1 MLLFLNAA
9 GTKTSQTCIDT
20 NGKATWKATYQFT
33 SKFHTQIKIM
43 YISLCMYAHRREPGR
58 YLLVLTVVISG
69 VGERG
74 GRIVGGNGKC

>member
-1 MLLFLNAA
+1 
-9 GTKTSQTCIDT
+9 
-20 NGKATWKATYQFT
+20 
-33 SKFHTQIKIM
+33 
-43 YISLCMYAHRREPGR
+43 MYAHRREPGR

>member
-1 MLLFLNAA
+1 MSLFLNAA
-9 GTKTSQTCIDT
+9 GTETSQTCIDT